1 MAELKYVQYEE
12 NTSLG
17 KVGLSLQVFGLIA
30 KVTTEETKDVSLNM
44 PASQKL
50 SNLGKGPIICELK
63 DKNLTIQVEVK
74 IKYGK
79 NVNKT
84 TRNLQAKIAK
94 AISDMTD
101 IKVSCVNIKIV
112 GVDF

>member
-1 MAELKYVQYEE
+1 MAESKYLEYQG
-12 NTSLG
+12 NNGLG
-17 KVGLSLQVFGLIA
+17 TVGLSLQVFGLIT
-30 KVTTEETKDVSLNM
+30 KITTEETKDVRM
-44 PASQKL
+44 DL
-50 SNLGKGPIICELK
+50 SSHNFFNFGKGPIICEL
-63 DKNLTIQVEVK
+63 NNAQLNIQVEVN

-84 TRNLQAKIAK
+84 TKNLQNRIAK

-101 IKVSCVNIKIV
+101 VKVSSVNVKVV

>member
-1 MAELKYVQYEE
+1 MAESKYLEYAGNDGIGQ
-12 NTSLG
+12 
-17 KVGLSLQVFGLIA
+17 VGLSLQVFGLIT
-30 KVTTEETKDVSLNM
+30 KITTEETQDVSLDL
-44 PASQKL
+44 SQH
-50 SNLGKGPIICELK
+50 NFFNFGKGPIICELN
-63 DKNLTIQVEVK
+63 DSRLNIQVEVN

-84 TRNLQAKIAK
+84 TKNLQNRIAK

-101 IKVSCVNIKIV
+101 VKVGSVNVKVV